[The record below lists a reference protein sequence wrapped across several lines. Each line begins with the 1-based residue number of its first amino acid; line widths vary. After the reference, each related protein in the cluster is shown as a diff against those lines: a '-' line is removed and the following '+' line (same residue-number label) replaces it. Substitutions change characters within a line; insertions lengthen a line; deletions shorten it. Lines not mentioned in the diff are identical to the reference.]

1 MASQYF
7 DGSIPNFHKLVF
19 VTTWI
24 LRSKT
29 TEKLCPPPVISI
41 ACNQKTKLARLLA
54 LPVGS
59 HSFLIH
65 VSEDKLYHLRRSMP
79 LQRSYCIE
87 NRTHKTKPT
96 RSAYESGCETAKGT
110 TVSCH
115 NFNLTRMPSIFCQ
128 VWISEFP
135 WVNNSA
141 QSALLKTIVWSVVE
155 GADKTPTSHQ
165 QKPQTSEFEA
175 EVYLIYR
182 TPLWVF

>member
-1 MASQYF
+1 MNASQRK
-7 DGSIPNFHKLVF
+7 STQVIASPPKWVAKRNASRTQV
-19 VTTWI
+19 VN
-24 LRSKT
+24 LRW
-29 TEKLCPPPVISI
+29 
-41 ACNQKTKLARLLA
+41 LA
-54 LPVGS
+54 PTCDSVWPG
-59 HSFLIH
+59 
-65 VSEDKLYHLRRSMP
+65 LYHLRRSMP
-79 LQRSYCIE
+79 LQRSCCIE
-87 NRTHKTKPT
+87 NRTHETKPS